1 LHFVNKDLNEKN
13 IRMTLNYGHTFAH
26 AIEANN
32 KFSKKINHGEAVL
45 IGMIMATKLSVIKKV
60 TAASTLE
67 QLKEIY
73 FKNNLNYNLEK
84 IFKKKEYTKIINFM
98 ANDKKNNDNKINLIL
113 LKKIGIPSKPGNY
126 KFSFSEI
133 RRIFPK
139 LTKI

>member
-1 LHFVNKDLNEKN
+1 
-13 IRMTLNYGHTFAH
+13 
-26 AIEANN
+26 
-32 KFSKKINHGEAVL
+32 
-45 IGMIMATKLSVIKKV
+45 MATKLSVIKKV

-67 QLKEIY
+67 QLKEKY

-133 RRIFPK
+133 RRIFEWTNYF
-139 LTKI
+139 LIFFLNIL